1 MEVAG
6 DVHYPD
12 PPLTRLVLGRL
23 KGEVIT
29 GGGERRY
36 SFVWGCHVV
45 QMGTIDRWHGGGGL
59 VCDEFHRAGDGD
71 VILTMCIRRRCV
83 LYMICE

>member
-45 QMGTIDRWHGGGGL
+45 QMGD
-59 VCDEFHRAGDGD
+59 HRPLA
-71 VILTMCIRRRCV
+71 RRRRV
-83 LYMICE
+83 GVMSSIEREMGM